1 MSNITPV
8 EYLKQCIRDYPKLKL
23 RYTEFLDLYTQKLW
37 HQLTSKVIQFS
48 FENTQRE
55 PFFTPTEITPAA
67 ATTTTLVADLYFNF
81 VTKFAEKIN
90 QLSLVTIALAASTQI
105 RSYDARIALF
115 SKLCD
120 SKTLQKDPAAT
131 VYALSA
137 KGRAYVAKAKRAG
150 ILSATS
156 GESGKA
162 VFAAIRTNL
171 IEARAAMDQA
181 QDLIENKVMG
191 LQTVV
196 FAEFYK
202 LGLEYW
208 WTRGS
213 IGLATEEDFFT
224 SGLLYLKYAEFGPRP
239 GEDEKMIVEE
249 EANFAAAL
257 ALAGIIGNSIFNLG
271 ELVINIIIFII
282 NVIII
287 KEVIINVIIKD
298 VIIIIIFNL

>member
-1 MSNITPV
+1 MSNNTPI

-55 PFFTPTEITPAA
+55 PFFTP
-67 ATTTTLVADLYFNF
+67 ATTTTATTSTTLVADLYFNF

-105 RSYDARIALF
+105 PSFDARVALF

-137 KGRAYVAKAKRAG
+137 KGRAYVAMAKRAG
-150 ILSATS
+150 TLSSSS
-156 GESGKA
+156 GESAKA
-162 VFAAIRTNL
+162 VATAIRTNL

-181 QDLIENKVMG
+181 QDLIENKVVG

-239 GEDEKMIVEE
+239 GEDERMIFEE

-257 ALAGIIGNSIFNLG
+257 ALAGILGNSIFNLG
-271 ELVINIIIFII
+271 ELVINLYIY
-282 NVIII
+282 V
-287 KEVIINVIIKD
+287 
-298 VIIIIIFNL
+298 LL